1 VSQPGG
7 RARTFP
13 RAQRVRRQAEFR
25 DVYAKGRR
33 IGNEMFAAN
42 VLANG
47 TDSARLGLSIAVR
60 SAGNAVRRNRMRRLI
75 RESFRLHR
83 SALPALDIV
92 VSGAPGPRG
101 QPGDIARSAR
111 ATVAEDRGL
120 MSTLIR
126 ALLRAYQLTLSPL
139 LGPRAVSTPPART
152 TCRRPWPCMAHCAA
166 CGWGCGGSHAATR

>member
-1 VSQPGG
+1 MSQPEAG
-7 RARTFP
+7 RARFQ

-92 VSGAPGPRG
+92 VSGRAPAHEASPA
-101 QPGDIARSAR
+101 I
-111 ATVAEDRGL
+111 
-120 MSTLIR
+120 
-126 ALLRAYQLTLSPL
+126 LRAALERLWQ
-139 LGPRAVSTPPART
+139 RI
-152 TCRRPWPCMAHCAA
+152 AA
-166 CGWGCGGSHAATR
+166 S